1 MPLMVIL
8 EKGAP
13 KWMDISFSNLRN
25 HYQCVR
31 MQNDRVGISYWML
44 EFGIFGRCF
53 PWICM
58 GGIQEIRRHFP
69 RREATLSSVAATP
82 VCPVNINTFL
92 VIFSLLCGPTWV
104 EFSTRHN
111 PVFLLSNYDL
121 EEIGAVKTMIYRR
134 DKKVL
139 RVPCMLFVLISKI
152 K

>member
-1 MPLMVIL
+1 
-8 EKGAP
+8 
-13 KWMDISFSNLRN
+13 
-25 HYQCVR
+25 
-31 MQNDRVGISYWML
+31 
-44 EFGIFGRCF
+44 
-53 PWICM
+53 
-58 GGIQEIRRHFP
+58 
-69 RREATLSSVAATP
+69 
-82 VCPVNINTFL
+82 
-92 VIFSLLCGPTWV
+92 V